1 MTAYR
6 HGIIEPDEKKMF
18 YPDTPI
24 TRQDIVYYSSRAM
37 KAAGLSLEQP
47 PLYILYE
54 FNDYRDIA
62 PYAQSAFAA
71 MKYAGIINRIG
82 NNKLGP
88 SAPQPERKRQQLQ
101 DASGM
106 TATVLLQ
113 QITGR

>member
-1 MTAYR
+1 
-6 HGIIEPDEKKMF
+6 
-18 YPDTPI
+18 
-24 TRQDIVYYSSRAM
+24 M

-71 MKYAGIINRIG
+71 MKYAGIINGIG

-88 SAPQPERKRQQLQ
+88 SA
-101 DASGM
+101 
-106 TATVLLQ
+106 TATRAEAATIVYRMLQ
-113 QITGR
+113 ALDSSRPVTTNNQADK